1 MSCRFLK
8 KECSKPTILHAG
20 LKMVIGES
28 LNATENL
35 PLMAKRLTLVAKRQP
50 AHGLPSHFMS
60 GSPKSALKV
69 IHLCFS
75 FCWTTSVR
83 WCPRPQ
89 QNKDTM
95 WWQHC
100 VLRCCPSV
108 AKRGNIVAR
117 CVDTTNVS
125 EIFRNIVCVQDTKFV
140 CGKMCQHLG
149 NMITS
154 AMLPPQCVL
163 ILPAPKSCSSVTS
176 WQL

>member
-1 MSCRFLK
+1 MSCHFLK

-95 WWQHC
+95 WRQHC

-117 CVDTTNVS
+117 RADTTNVS
-125 EIFRNIVCVQDTKFV
+125 EDFQKHCLCPGHKICVWQNVSTF
-140 CGKMCQHLG
+140 GKHDHVSNVAATMCPHFAG
-149 NMITS
+149 
-154 AMLPPQCVL
+154 P
-163 ILPAPKSCSSVTS
+163 
-176 WQL
+176 